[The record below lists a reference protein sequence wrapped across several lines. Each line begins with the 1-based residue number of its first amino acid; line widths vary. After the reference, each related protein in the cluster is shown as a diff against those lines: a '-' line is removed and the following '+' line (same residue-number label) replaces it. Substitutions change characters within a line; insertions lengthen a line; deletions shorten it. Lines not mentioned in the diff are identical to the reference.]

1 MLKEFTSYAE
11 KCSENNVIPMQV
23 FQSTIDSI
31 QVCMNVVEA
40 PEAQLTVDKMSSTV
54 EKVLINLQELVGLYN
69 DPIYAEYGQDNV
81 DEKETSC
88 LCRLLHK
95 SCKYLS
101 VSVVTKRECGR
112 ERNILSMLAA
122 TQKL

>member
-1 MLKEFTSYAE
+1 MPRYVATIILFP
-11 KCSENNVIPMQV
+11 PMQV

-69 DPIYAEYGQDNV
+69 DPIYAEYGQDKV

-88 LCRLLHK
+88 LCKLLHK